1 MVRIREALIADAADI
16 ARIDIETWR
25 AAYAGILPEKLLVG
39 MAPAQRTRLW
49 TSVLART
56 PGDVIVA
63 TDRRG
68 TVVGFGSCGERR
80 DGPVQFAGEIFTL
93 YVGLDVQGQGIG
105 RQLLLAL
112 FTRLARRGRDSAV
125 VWVLRDNPSRFFY
138 ERLGAKLASHRKI
151 HVGGAPVEALAYGW
165 SDLPAVIRANQRT
178 SGSVKE

>member
-1 MVRIREALIADAADI
+1 MVRIREALIGDAGDI

-25 AAYAGILPEKLLVG
+25 AAYAGILPEKLLVD
-39 MAPAQRTRLW
+39 MSSAQRTRLW

-68 TVVGFGSCGERR
+68 QVVGFGSCGDRR
-80 DGPVQFAGEIFTL
+80 DGPTHFAGEIFTL
-93 YVGLDVQGQGIG
+93 YVGLDAQGQGVG

-112 FTRLARRGRDSAV
+112 FTRLARRSQRSAV
-125 VWVLRDNPSRFFY
+125 VWVLRENPARFFY
-138 ERLGAKLASHRKI
+138 ERMGGKLASQRRI
-151 HVGGAPVEALAYGW
+151 HVGGAPVEAVAYGW
-165 SDLPAVIRANQRT
+165 TDLLAVIRANQRT

>member
-1 MVRIREALIADAADI
+1 MVRIREALIGDAGDI

-25 AAYAGILPEKLLVG
+25 AAYAGILPEKLLVD
-39 MAPAQRTRLW
+39 MSSTQRTRLW

-68 TVVGFGSCGERR
+68 QVVGFGSCGDRR
-80 DGPVQFAGEIFTL
+80 DGPTHFAGEIFTL
-93 YVGLDVQGQGIG
+93 YVGLDAQGQGVG

-112 FTRLARRGRDSAV
+112 FTRLARRSQRSAV
-125 VWVLRDNPSRFFY
+125 VWVLRENPARFFY
-138 ERLGAKLASHRKI
+138 ERMGGKLASQRRI
-151 HVGGAPVEALAYGW
+151 HVGGAPVEAVAYGW
-165 SDLPAVIRANQRT
+165 TDLLAVIRANQRT